1 MDQEMR
7 EILNKI
13 LHGQTAMSENIGL
26 LQKDVSSMKSDISIL
41 QQDVGSMKGD
51 ISVLQQDVSSM
62 KGDISVLQQ
71 DVSSMKGDIST
82 LQQDVSSM
90 KGDISVLQTQVA
102 KNTLLLESTRK
113 DIQIIAEVQQSHYEQ
128 NQRAHQEILTVI
140 DTRSSTIESAVKSIS
155 STLGEIQEDNQ
166 SFDAI
171 IGRHARSIET
181 IQRKLAKA
189 L

>member
-1 MDQEMR
+1 
-7 EILNKI
+7 
-13 LHGQTAMSENIGL
+13 
-26 LQKDVSSMKSDISIL
+26 MKSDISILQKDVGSL

-51 ISVLQQDVSSM
+51 ISVLQQDVGSM
-62 KGDISVLQQ
+62 KD
-71 DVSSMKGDIST
+71 
-82 LQQDVSSM
+82 
-90 KGDISVLQTQVA
+90 DISVLQTQVA

>member
-62 KGDISVLQQ
+62 KGDIS
-71 DVSSMKGDIST
+71 T
-82 LQQDVSSM
+82 LQQDVGSM
-90 KGDISVLQTQVA
+90 KDDISVLQTQVA

>member
-13 LHGQTAMSENIGL
+13 LHGQTAMSENIDL

-41 QQDVGSMKGD
+41 QKDVGS
-51 ISVLQQDVSSM
+51 LQQDV
-62 KGDISVLQQ
+62 G
-71 DVSSMKGDIST
+71 
-82 LQQDVSSM
+82 SM

-128 NQRAHQEILTVI
+128 NQREHQEILTVI
-140 DTRSSTIESAVKSIS
+140 DTRSSTIELAVRSLS
-155 STLGEIQEDNQ
+155 STLGEIREENQ
-166 SFDAI
+166 SQNTI
-171 IGRHARSIET
+171 LGQHMVSIET